1 MEDILI
7 GIIKFFGSTIE
18 DIMYSFNLK
27 KALLVGFIILIICL
41 IILYILT
48 KDF

>member
-1 MEDILI
+1 MEDILA
-7 GIIKFFGSTIE
+7 GIIKFFGDTIE
-18 DIMYSFNLK
+18 SIISGMSNK
-27 KALLVGFIILIICL
+27 NALLIAFSILIICL

>member
-7 GIIKFFGSTIE
+7 GIIKFFGNTIE
-18 DIMYSFNLK
+18 DIMYSYKVK
-27 KALLVGFIILIICL
+27 KAILAGFIILIICL
-41 IILYILT
+41 TIVYILT